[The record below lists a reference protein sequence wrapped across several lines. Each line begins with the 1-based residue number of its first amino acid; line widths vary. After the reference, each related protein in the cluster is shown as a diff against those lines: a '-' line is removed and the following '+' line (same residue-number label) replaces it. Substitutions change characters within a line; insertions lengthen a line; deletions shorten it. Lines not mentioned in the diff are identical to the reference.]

1 MRRVSQ
7 LTVGRVTPGE
17 LGQLRMLLDS
27 DPVHNVYLR
36 SELRLLGAAA
46 PWYAVSDGAAMR
58 AAVMAGALTVPW
70 IPDPDD
76 APQLAMAIRAA
87 PPVHLMV
94 GPRPAVHALHATL
107 QPPRAA
113 HELRDHQPVMVI
125 DRDRLRVLPP
135 APLRV
140 SARGDV
146 ERLAHAAAAMHAE
159 EMGTD
164 TRPPDGSAWRARMT
178 QLVDRSWSW
187 CWVDR
192 GELLFK
198 AELSAWTPEVVQVQG
213 VFTAPAHRGRG
224 VATAAMVALC
234 SRLLATVPLVTLYVN
249 SHNDVA
255 LRLYRRVGFEQVG
268 EFATVMY

>member
-17 LGQLRMLLDS
+17 LGQLRVLLDT
-27 DPVHNVYLR
+27 DPVQNVYLR

-46 PWYAVSDGAAMR
+46 PWYAVSDGTTMR
-58 AAVMAGALTVPW
+58 AAVMGGALTVPW

-76 APQLAMAIRAA
+76 APHLAAAIRAA

-94 GPRPAVHALHATL
+94 GPRAAVHALHTHL
-107 QPPRAA
+107 SPPRAA
-113 HELRDHQPVMVI
+113 HEVRDHQPVMVV
-125 DRDRLRVLPP
+125 DRERLQVLPP
-135 APLRV
+135 APLRP
-140 SARGDV
+140 STRADV
-146 ERLAHAAAAMHAE
+146 ERLAQAAAAMHAE

-164 TRPPDGSAWRARMT
+164 TRPPDPSAWRARMT

-192 GELLFK
+192 GELVFK

-224 VATAAMVALC
+224 VATAAMVALS
-234 SRLLATVPLVTLYVN
+234 SRLLAAAPLVTLYVN
-249 SHNDVA
+249 SHNDTA
-255 LRLYRRVGFEQVG
+255 IRMYRRVGFEPVG